1 MTSTM
6 TPTDSPE
13 YVTVSVA
20 ARMLECHI
28 ETVRRWADAGAI
40 HNWRTP
46 GNQRRLLLAD
56 VQRLRNQPREN
67 AA

>member
-6 TPTDSPE
+6 TPTDSQE
-13 YVTVSVA
+13 YVTVSAA
-20 ARMLECHI
+20 ARMLECHV

-40 HNWRTP
+40 YSWRTP
-46 GNQRRLLLAD
+46 GNQRRLLLSD
-56 VQRLRNQPREN
+56 VHRLRQPAREN